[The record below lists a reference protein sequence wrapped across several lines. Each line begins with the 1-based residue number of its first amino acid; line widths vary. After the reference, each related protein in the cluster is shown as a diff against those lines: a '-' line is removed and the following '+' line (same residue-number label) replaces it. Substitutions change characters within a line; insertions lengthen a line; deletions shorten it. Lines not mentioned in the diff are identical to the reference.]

1 MKTGLLTSSS
11 FFGKY
16 LPNENASDFANDKFS
31 AINLK
36 QNFIH

>member
-1 MKTGLLTSSS
+1 MKAGPLTSSS

-16 LPNENASDFANDKFS
+16 VSNEAASQTPHDRVS